1 MKTIPLSMLIA
12 KCPACSSSNIHN
24 HSPYR
29 IGQKGGN
36 YFPADYQLLI
46 CLNCGLWF
54 KDNLPSEECLK
65 HYYNSLCVEV
75 SSWNYSERLPHER
88 RLDKILSKL
97 PNTSKVLDVGCWTG
111 RLLASHY
118 PRLDVYGIEPNASAA
133 LVAKQNGL
141 HILSSEVTENL
152 PSLGSFD
159 CITMIDVFEHLRQP
173 METLKYLVSALSPS
187 GKLLIVTGQ
196 TDCLPVTLA
205 GSSYWYFS
213 CADHLVFLNR
223 NFANWLQEKMP
234 EVKVNYYT
242 IRHFDFKLSQFLYE
256 FVWLLSWRF
265 LSPHS
270 PFPKPALHQ
279 LPGFKR
285 FDRLGNPLVC
295 GMWKDHAIVE
305 IIKFLYQ

>member
-1 MKTIPLSMLIA
+1 MSSTT
-12 KCPACSSSNIHN
+12 CPACLSTHINPLSSC
-24 HSPYR
+24 R
-29 IGQKGGN
+29 FLQKEGSYLPN
-36 YFPADYQLLI
+36 DYKLLA
-46 CLNCGLWF
+46 CSTCGLWF
-54 KDNLPSEECLK
+54 KDNLPSKECLK
-65 HYYNSLCVEV
+65 NHYNSLCVEV

-88 RLDKILSKL
+88 KLDKILSQL

-111 RLLASHY
+111 RLLTPHH
-118 PRLDVYGIEPNASAA
+118 PRLKIYGIEPNASAA

-159 CITMIDVFEHLRQP
+159 CITMVDVFEHLRQP
-173 METLKYLVSALSPS
+173 METLKHLVSALSPS

-223 NFANWLQEKMP
+223 DFANWLQEKIP

-242 IRHFDFKLSQFLYE
+242 IRHFDFQISQFLYE
-256 FVWLLSWRF
+256 CAWLLSWRF

-285 FDRLGNPLVC
+285 FDRLRKPLVC
-295 GMWKDHAIVE
+295 GMWKDHALVE
-305 IIKFLYQ
+305 IKK